1 MPSPSGAGAGRA
13 NQTNFLFFIFVARN
27 NATNPPLACIGETLN
42 AEVKQMMTFSQKY
55 GTLNETSVRERLKA
69 EITTLTDRQAE
80 YVLRRLQDV
89 QDKKAVK
96 G

>member
-1 MPSPSGAGAGRA
+1 MM
-13 NQTNFLFFIFVARN
+13 IF
-27 NATNPPLACIGETLN
+27 PPKCGI
-42 AEVKQMMTFSQKY
+42 
-55 GTLNETSVRERLKA
+55 LNETPVRERLKE

-80 YVLRRLQDV
+80 YVLRRLRDV

>member
-1 MPSPSGAGAGRA
+1 MFGGIDE
-13 NQTNFLFFIFVARN
+13 N
-27 NATNPPLACIGETLN
+27 TLTE
-42 AEVKQMMTFSQKY
+42 AIQMMTFF
-55 GTLNETSVRERLKA
+55 NECDIMNQTSVRKRLKE

-89 QDKKAVK
+89 QDKEAVK

>member
-1 MPSPSGAGAGRA
+1 MFGGIDE
-13 NQTNFLFFIFVARN
+13 N
-27 NATNPPLACIGETLN
+27 TLTE
-42 AEVKQMMTFSQKY
+42 AIQMMTFFNECDIM
-55 GTLNETSVRERLKA
+55 NETPVRERLKA

>member
-1 MPSPSGAGAGRA
+1 
-13 NQTNFLFFIFVARN
+13 
-27 NATNPPLACIGETLN
+27 
-42 AEVKQMMTFSQKY
+42 MMTFFNECDIM
-55 GTLNETSVRERLKA
+55 NETSVRERLKA

-89 QDKKAVK
+89 QDKEAVK

>member
-1 MPSPSGAGAGRA
+1 
-13 NQTNFLFFIFVARN
+13 
-27 NATNPPLACIGETLN
+27 
-42 AEVKQMMTFSQKY
+42 MMTFSQKY

>member
-1 MPSPSGAGAGRA
+1 MQ
-13 NQTNFLFFIFVARN
+13 QTSFFR
-27 NATNPPLACIGETLN
+27 
-42 AEVKQMMTFSQKY
+42 VKVKILYLEDVQMIIIPQKC
-55 GTLNETSVRERLKA
+55 GILNETPVRERLKE

-80 YVLRRLQDV
+80 YVLRRLRDV

>member
-1 MPSPSGAGAGRA
+1 
-13 NQTNFLFFIFVARN
+13 
-27 NATNPPLACIGETLN
+27 
-42 AEVKQMMTFSQKY
+42 MMTFFNECDI
-55 GTLNETSVRERLKA
+55 TNETSVRERLKA
-69 EITTLTDRQAE
+69 EITTLTDHQLE

>member
-1 MPSPSGAGAGRA
+1 
-13 NQTNFLFFIFVARN
+13 
-27 NATNPPLACIGETLN
+27 
-42 AEVKQMMTFSQKY
+42 MMTFSQKS

-69 EITTLTDRQAE
+69 EITTLTDRQVE

-89 QDKKAVK
+89 QDKEAVK

>member
-1 MPSPSGAGAGRA
+1 
-13 NQTNFLFFIFVARN
+13 
-27 NATNPPLACIGETLN
+27 
-42 AEVKQMMTFSQKY
+42 MMTFPQKC
-55 GTLNETSVRERLKA
+55 GVLNETPVRERLKA
-69 EITTLTDRQAE
+69 EITTLTDHQLE

>member
-1 MPSPSGAGAGRA
+1 MM
-13 NQTNFLFFIFVARN
+13 IF
-27 NATNPPLACIGETLN
+27 P
-42 AEVKQMMTFSQKY
+42 QKC
-55 GTLNETSVRERLKA
+55 GILNETPVRERLKE
-69 EITTLTDRQAE
+69 EITALTDRQAE